1 MKKLAQGYGN
11 LAPTPY
17 NPDFYTYILPL
28 VDVIF
33 ESCTSCSCVVCADA
47 AGLQFFPSYMLDPN
61 SQLMIPA
68 RNMGVRLVSPHN
80 SLLVP
85 AGPNQ
90 QGLYKEICVWW
101 MRPLPRFSLYA
112 FRKLS
117 ILSNDLVTVKLVFH

>member
-1 MKKLAQGYGN
+1 MAISPQLPIT
-11 LAPTPY
+11 PTSM
-17 NPDFYTYILPL
+17 YTYVSPL
-28 VDVIF
+28 VDAIF
-33 ESCTSCSCVVCADA
+33 ECCSSCCVVCADA

-90 QGLYKEICVWW
+90 QGLYKEIVCLLCW
-101 MRPLPRFSLYA
+101 MRE
-112 FRKLS
+112 
-117 ILSNDLVTVKLVFH
+117 